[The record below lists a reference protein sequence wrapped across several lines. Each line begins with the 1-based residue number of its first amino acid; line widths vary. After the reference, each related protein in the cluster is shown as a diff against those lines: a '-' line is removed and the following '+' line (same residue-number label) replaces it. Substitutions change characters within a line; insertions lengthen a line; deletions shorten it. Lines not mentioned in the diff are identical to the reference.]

1 MAILNPS
8 DLTFSPEEVRSLN
21 ETIFEEIYAKPAI
34 TEFLTA
40 YEGIKSG
47 KQIVFMGV
55 INGLV
60 GQAHDN
66 TNCAPVENT
75 AGITNTEKFWA
86 PAFWDDRFSEC
97 WDDLIET
104 FFVYSLKE
112 GTERG
117 DLTTTDFG
125 QFFVD
130 RYKDALAEMFFRFV
144 WFGDVDAAT
153 VSASPAGHFIAA
165 GFAAK
170 RWNLIDGIWKQI
182 FAAVAA
188 NSARKTTD
196 LATKNAQVTFA
207 LQEFNSTDT
216 TNRVVTTMLQNL
228 VFNADYRLQDK
239 ADKIIIVTKSIADQY
254 VRELEAGAANG
265 IPVAFEMIQDGISV
279 IKRMGV
285 TIYAFSFWDRM
296 IRTYMSSANG
306 LAYYLPHRALLTVKS
321 NIAFGTS
328 DSGNFSKVDPFFDRV
343 TNKSYFD
350 VAGNLDAKLMQSYLF
365 QAAY

>member
-1 MAILNPS
+1 MAIINPS
-8 DLTFSPEEVRSLN
+8 DLTFSPEEVRSIN

-34 TEFLTA
+34 TEFLTP
-40 YEGIKSG
+40 YENVKAG

-55 INGLV
+55 LNGLV
-60 GQAHDN
+60 GQTHDN
-66 TNCAPVENT
+66 NNCAPVENT
-75 AGITNTEKFWA
+75 AGITNTEKFWD

>member
-8 DLTFSPEEVRSLN
+8 DLTFTPELIRDIN
-21 ETIFEEIYAKPAI
+21 EAIYEDIYAKPAI
-34 TEFLTA
+34 TEFLTP

-47 KQIVFMGV
+47 KQIVFLGRL
-55 INGLV
+55 NGLV
-60 GQAHDN
+60 GQTHDN
-66 TNCAPVENT
+66 SACAPVENT
-75 AGITNTEKFWA
+75 AGITNTEKFWD

-112 GTERG
+112 GVDRG

-125 QFFVD
+125 NFFVE
-130 RYKDALAEMFFRFV
+130 RYKDELAEMFFRYV

-153 VSASPAGHFIAA
+153 IAASPAGNFIVS

-196 LATKNAQVTFA
+196 LASRNGQATFA
-207 LQEFNSTDT
+207 LQAFTSADT
-216 TNRVVTTMLQNL
+216 TAKVVTTMLQNL
-228 VFNADYRLQDK
+228 VFNADFRLRDK
-239 ADKIIIVTKSIADQY
+239 ADKIIIVTQSVADQY
-254 VRELEAGAANG
+254 VRELEAAAGNG
-265 IPVAFEMIQDGISV
+265 ITIAWEQMQDGITML
-279 IKRMGV
+279 KRMGT
-285 TIYAFSFWDRM
+285 TIYVFSFWDRM
-296 IRTYMSSANG
+296 IQTYMRTADG
-306 LAYYLPHRALLTVKS
+306 LAYYLPHRAILTVKS

-328 DSGNFSKVDPFFDRV
+328 DSGAFSKVKPFYDDV
-343 TNKSYFD
+343 TNKTYFD

>member
-1 MAILNPS
+1 MAIINPS

-34 TEFLTA
+34 TEFLTP
-40 YEGIKSG
+40 YEGVKSG

-55 INGLV
+55 LNGLV

-75 AGITNTEKFWA
+75 AGITNTEKFWD

-153 VSASPAGHFIAA
+153 ISASPAGNFLAA

-196 LATKNAQVTFA
+196 LATKNGQATFA

-239 ADKIIIVTKSIADQY
+239 SDKIIIVTKSIADQY
-254 VRELEAGAANG
+254 IRELEAGAANG
-265 IPVAFEMIQDGISV
+265 LETSFTMIQDGISV

-296 IRTYMSSANG
+296 IRTYMRNSTG
-306 LAYYLPHRALLTVKS
+306 LGYYLPHRALLTVKS
-321 NIAFGTS
+321 NNAFGTS
-328 DSGNFSKVDPFFDRV
+328 DSGSFSKVDPFFDRL

>member
-1 MAILNPS
+1 MAIINPS
-8 DLTFSPEEVRSLN
+8 DLTFSPEEVRSIN

-34 TEFLTA
+34 TEFLTP
-40 YEGIKSG
+40 YENVKAG

-55 INGLV
+55 LNGLV
-60 GQAHDN
+60 GQTHDN

-75 AGITNTEKFWA
+75 AGITNTEKFWD

-125 QFFVD
+125 QFFID
-130 RYKDALAEMFFRFV
+130 RYKDALAEMFFRYV

-153 VSASPAGHFIAA
+153 ISASPAGHFVAA

-188 NSARKTTD
+188 NSARKTAG
-196 LATKNAQVTFA
+196 LATKNAQATFA
-207 LQEFNSTDT
+207 LQEFDSTDT

-228 VFNADYRLQDK
+228 TFNADYRLRDK
-239 ADKIIIVTKSIADQY
+239 SERFIIVTQSVADQY
-254 VRELEAGAANG
+254 VRELEAAASNG
-265 IPVAFEMIQDGISV
+265 ITIAWEQMQDGITMM
-279 IKRMGV
+279 KRMGV
-285 TIYAFSFWDRM
+285 TIYVFSFWDRM
-296 IRTYMSSANG
+296 IRTYMRNSTG
-306 LAYYLPHRALLTVKS
+306 LGYYLPHRALMTVKS

-328 DSGNFSKVDPFFDRV
+328 DSGNFSKVDPFFDRL

>member
-1 MAILNPS
+1 MAIINPS
-8 DLTFSPEEVRSLN
+8 DLTFSPEEVRSIN

-34 TEFLTA
+34 TEFLTP
-40 YEGIKSG
+40 YENVKAG

-55 INGLV
+55 LNGLV
-60 GQAHDN
+60 GQTHDN
-66 TNCAPVENT
+66 SNCAPVENT
-75 AGITNTEKFWA
+75 AGITNTEKLWA

-130 RYKDALAEMFFRFV
+130 RYKDALAEMFFRYV

-153 VSASPAGHFIAA
+153 IAASPAGNFIVA

-188 NSARKTTD
+188 DSTRKTTG
-196 LATKNAQVTFA
+196 LAAKNAEATFSA
-207 LQEFNSTDT
+207 QEFNSTDT

-228 VFNADYRLQDK
+228 TFNADYRLRDK
-239 ADKIIIVTKSIADQY
+239 TDRFIIVTQSVADQY
-254 VRELEAGAANG
+254 VRELEAAAGNG
-265 IPVAFEMIQDGISV
+265 ITIAWEQMQDGITMM
-279 IKRMGV
+279 KRMGV
-285 TIYAFSFWDRM
+285 TIYVFSFWDRM
-296 IRTYMSSANG
+296 IRTYMRTEDG
-306 LAYYLPHRALLTVKS
+306 LAYYLPHRALMTVKS

-328 DSGNFSKVDPFFDRV
+328 DSGNFSKVDPFFDRL

>member
-1 MAILNPS
+1 MAIINPS
-8 DLTFSPEEVRSLN
+8 DLTFSPEEVRSIN

-34 TEFLTA
+34 TEFLTP
-40 YEGIKSG
+40 YENVKAG

-55 INGLV
+55 LNGLV
-60 GQAHDN
+60 GQTHDN

-75 AGITNTEKFWA
+75 AGITNTEKFWD

-125 QFFVD
+125 QFFID
-130 RYKDALAEMFFRFV
+130 RYKDALAEMFFRYV

-153 VSASPAGHFIAA
+153 ISASPAGHFVAA

-196 LATKNAQVTFA
+196 LSSRNGQATFA
-207 LQEFNSTDT
+207 AQAFTTTDT

-228 VFNADYRLQDK
+228 EFNSDLRLRGK
-239 ADKIIIVTKSIADQY
+239 TDKIIIVTQSVADQY
-254 VRELEAGAANG
+254 VRELEAAAGNG
-265 IPVAFEMIQDGISV
+265 ITVAWELMQDGISML
-279 IKRMGV
+279 KRMG
-285 TIYAFSFWDRM
+285 TPIYVFSFWDRM
-296 IRTYMSSANG
+296 IETYMRTSDG
-306 LAYYLPHRALLTVKS
+306 LAYYLPHRALLTVKA